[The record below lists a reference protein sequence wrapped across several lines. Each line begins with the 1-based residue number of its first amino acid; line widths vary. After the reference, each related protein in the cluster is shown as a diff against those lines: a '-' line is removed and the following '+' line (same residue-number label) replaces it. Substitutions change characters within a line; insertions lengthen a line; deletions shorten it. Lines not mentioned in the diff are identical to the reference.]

1 VRTFAGLFTS
11 LSKLPNMQE
20 KNKFPEP
27 NRHMLPFLYPILIV
41 EGCILS
47 TDGDDASDY
56 NQESLSS
63 TS

>member
-1 VRTFAGLFTS
+1 
-11 LSKLPNMQE
+11 MQE